1 LEAIENV
8 MEKRGSLGLFSFAI
22 FLPLIPPLPLKSKRS
37 LKTASPASENHL
49 AIVPLGW
56 IQPQSP
62 LGSACTFWACATVSL
77 EKEYRNNCLLD
88 RRTSKRK

>member
-8 MEKRGSLGLFSFAI
+8 MEKRCSLGLFPSRS

-37 LKTASPASENHL
+37 LKAGSPASENHL
-49 AIVPLGW
+49 AIVSLGW

-62 LGSACTFWACATVSL
+62 LGSDRHLLGLRGCIL
-77 EKEYRNNCLLD
+77 GKEVL
-88 RRTSKRK
+88 